1 VKVRD
6 IDLATWV
13 CVTTVEALTHMAVLR
28 KPDFL
33 DDDKFIEEV
42 ATLVVR
48 YLRGG
53 PLPAIVARE

>member
-1 VKVRD
+1 VKNLE
-6 IDLATWV
+6 LATWV

-28 KPDFL
+28 RPHL
-33 DDDKFIEEV
+33 VDDDAFVEEV

-53 PLPAIVARE
+53 PLPSAV